1 MTGDDTATGQP
12 QASSRSPNQSGD
24 GGGRRERVSNGSKM
38 SKPWR
43 RAILIGLGVAALLAF
58 AAAMLYAINDGDGF
72 GFIDGEGS
80 PSQQYLAVF
89 LLILGDAII
98 PIFPGE
104 TTLNAAATL
113 AAQGEL
119 ELGLVMLAGALGAVI
134 GDSCLYWIARSSA
147 SSMRPR
153 LEAAKKNEKI
163 ETALELMGQSAPLL
177 IVGGRYV
184 PGLRFVVNATMGLAN
199 YPYRRFL
206 LWSAIGGT
214 TWAIY
219 TCLLA
224 YWVGTAIADYPLA
237 SAIISG
243 MITTVFLVAIFFVVR
258 RKRAQGSRA
267 TTAS

>member
-1 MTGDDTATGQP
+1 MSTP
-12 QASSRSPNQSGD
+12 
-24 GGGRRERVSNGSKM
+24 RRRTVAVAVGVV
-38 SKPWR
+38 
-43 RAILIGLGVAALLAF
+43 GLLVVAA
-58 AAAMLYAINDGDGF
+58 AALYAIDGGDGF
-72 GFIDGEGS
+72 GLIDGEGS
-80 PSQQYLAVF
+80 PSRQYLAVF
-89 LLILGDAII
+89 LLILGDAVI

-104 TTLNAAATL
+104 TTLNAASTL

-134 GDSCLYWIARSSA
+134 GDSCLYWIARMSA
-147 SSMRPR
+147 TSMSPR

-163 ETALELMGQSAPLL
+163 GNALELMGQSAPLL

-199 YPYRRFL
+199 YPYGRFL
-206 LWSAIGGT
+206 LWSAIGGI

-237 SAIISG
+237 STIISG
-243 MITTVFLVAIFFVVR
+243 VITTIFLVAIFFVVR
-258 RKRAQGSRA
+258 RQRAQGSQA

>member
-1 MTGDDTATGQP
+1 MST
-12 QASSRSPNQSGD
+12 
-24 GGGRRERVSNGSKM
+24 RRRRVVFVSLS
-38 SKPWR
+38 
-43 RAILIGLGVAALLAF
+43 VAALFAV
-58 AAAMLYAINDGDGF
+58 AAALLYAIDNGDGF

-80 PSQQYLAVF
+80 GSGQYLTVF
-89 LLILGDAII
+89 LLVLGDAIV

-119 ELGLVMLAGALGAVI
+119 ELGLVMLAGALGAII

-147 SSMRPR
+147 SYMRPK
-153 LEAAKKNEKI
+153 LEAAEKNEKI
-163 ETALELMGQSAPLL
+163 RTGLELMGKSAPLL

-184 PGLRFVVNATMGLAN
+184 PGLRFVVNATMGLAK
-199 YPYRRFL
+199 YPYPRFL
-206 LWSAIGGT
+206 FWSAIGGT

-237 SAIISG
+237 SIVISG
-243 MITTVFLVAIFFVVR
+243 VITTIFVVAIFFVVR
-258 RKRAQGSRA
+258 RQRSAESSTEA
-267 TTAS
+267 VAP

>member
-1 MTGDDTATGQP
+1 MST
-12 QASSRSPNQSGD
+12 
-24 GGGRRERVSNGSKM
+24 RRRRVVFVSLS
-38 SKPWR
+38 
-43 RAILIGLGVAALLAF
+43 VAALLAV
-58 AAAMLYAINDGDGF
+58 AAALLYAIDDGDGF

-80 PSQQYLAVF
+80 RSGQYLTVF

-104 TTLNAAATL
+104 TTLNAASTL

-134 GDSCLYWIARSSA
+134 GDSCLYWIARKSA
-147 SSMRPR
+147 SSMRPK
-153 LEAAKKNEKI
+153 LEAAKKHEKI
-163 ETALELMGQSAPLL
+163 QTGLELMGQSAPLL

-184 PGLRFVVNATMGLAN
+184 PGLRFVVNATMGLAE
-199 YPYRRFL
+199 YPYPRFL

-214 TWAIY
+214 LWAIY

-237 SAIISG
+237 SLVISG
-243 MITTVFLVAIFFVVR
+243 AITTIFVVAIFFVVR
-258 RKRAQGSRA
+258 RHRSAESSAEA
-267 TTAS
+267 TAP